1 MKNALAEKTITK
13 LLAIGAPVVTVF
25 ILVSTVSD
33 PVNVTKMWA
42 AGGVAIS
49 VIAVAATFFLKEIW
63 TNFKV
68 LILAIFVFL
77 LACLNAVIQSEAPFV
92 QNLYG
97 AYGRNTGLLAY
108 LFLSCI
114 VIGALAI
121 KSQDSFKKIILG
133 LVAAGTINVVYCA
146 WVLAFG
152 DFLPWNNP
160 YGNILG
166 LFGNPN
172 FIGSFLG
179 IFCSVIVALSMS
191 KEASA
196 RQRVLYAILFVIA
209 AYEIKESKAIQGI
222 VVTASGVAIVGF
234 FYLRSRFKSWYPL
247 ALYTFMV
254 GVIGTLSLL
263 GAFQRGPFDFIYKRS
278 VSLRGAYWDAG
289 ITMGSAHPFSGVGMD
304 SYGDW
309 YRRAR
314 SVEAATNT
322 PGLATV
328 TNAAHNVVI
337 DFFAYGGYPLLLSY
351 LSILILGFIA
361 IVRVALRTKGYDA
374 IFVAMSVGWA
384 CYHLQS
390 IISINQIGLAI
401 WGWLFTGLLIAYE
414 FSTRQSQPT
423 ASDGNKVKARG
434 RGPQRA
440 TVVTPNLVSFIGLT
454 LGLIVAAPPLSADV
468 KWRSALESQDAQR
481 VANSLN
487 SSLFN
492 PVNSQQLNQA
502 VQLFMGSNL
511 TNEARAAA
519 LKSISFNPDS
529 FDAWRLFYFL
539 PNSSE
544 EEKQTAKE
552 NMQRI
557 DPLNPDVTKP

>member
-1 MKNALAEKTITK
+1 MRHTLAERTLTK
-13 LLAIGAPVVTVF
+13 LLAIGMPIITVF
-25 ILVSTVSD
+25 IVVSSVTD
-33 PVNVTKMWA
+33 PVNVTKMWV
-42 AGGVAIS
+42 AGGVAVS
-49 VIAVAATFFLKEIW
+49 VIAVAGTFFLKEIW
-63 TNFKV
+63 INFKTLV
-68 LILAIFVFL
+68 FAAFAFL
-77 LACLNAVIQSEAPFV
+77 LACLNAVIQSDAPFL

-114 VIGALAI
+114 LIGALAI
-121 KSQDSFKKIILG
+121 KSQDSFKKVTLG
-133 LVAAGTINVVYCA
+133 LVVAGSINVIYCA

-152 DFLPWNNP
+152 DFIPWNNP

-172 FIGSFLG
+172 FVGSFLG
-179 IFCSVIVALSMS
+179 IFCSVIVALLLS
-191 KEASA
+191 KETSA
-196 RQRVLYAILFVIA
+196 RQRVLYGILFLIA

-222 VVTASGVAIVGF
+222 VVTASGVTIVGF

-247 ALYTFMV
+247 SLYVFIV

-263 GAFQRGPFDFIYKRS
+263 GALQRGPFDFIYKRS

-314 SVEAATNT
+314 SVEAATDT

-351 LSILILGFIA
+351 LFILVLGSIA
-361 IVRVALRTKGYDA
+361 IVRVALRTKSYDA
-374 IFVAMSVGWA
+374 IFVAMSVAWA

-401 WGWLFTGLLIAYE
+401 WGWLFTGLLVAYE
-414 FSTRQSQPT
+414 FSTRQSQSH
-423 ASDGNKVKARG
+423 ASDESKLKARG
-434 RGPQRA
+434 RGRQQA
-440 TVVTPNLVSFIGLT
+440 NVVTPSLISFIGLV

-468 KWRSALESQDAQR
+468 KWRSALESQDAR
-481 VANSLN
+481 KVVSSLEP
-487 SSLFN
+487 SLFN
-492 PVNSQQLNQA
+492 PLNSQKLNQA

-511 TNEARAAA
+511 TNEAREAA

-529 FDAWRLFYFL
+529 FDAWRLLYFL

-544 EEKQTAKE
+544 EEKLTAKE
-552 NMQRI
+552 NMQRL

>member
-1 MKNALAEKTITK
+1 MRNALAEKTITK
-13 LLAIGAPVVTVF
+13 YLAIGAPLVTVF

-33 PVNVTKMWA
+33 PVNVTKMWVT
-42 AGGVAIS
+42 GGVAIS
-49 VIAVAATFFLKEIW
+49 VVFVAAAFFLNDIW
-63 TNFKV
+63 INFKTFV
-68 LILAIFVFL
+68 VAVSVFL
-77 LACLNAVIQSEAPFV
+77 VACLNAVIQSDAPFL

-97 AYGRNTGLLAY
+97 AYGRNTGLLSY

-114 VIGALAI
+114 TISALVI
-121 KSQDSFKKIILG
+121 SSRDSFRKIVFG
-133 LVAAGTINVVYCA
+133 LIAAGVINVVYCA
-146 WVLAFG
+146 WVLVFG
-152 DFLPWNNP
+152 DFIPWNNP

-179 IFCSVIVALSMS
+179 IFCSVLVALTIS
-191 KEASA
+191 KESSSK
-196 RQRVLYAILFVIA
+196 QKFCYVILFLVA

-222 VVTASGVAIVGF
+222 VVTASGVGIVGF
-234 FYLRSRFKSWYPL
+234 FYIRSKFKSWYPL
-247 ALYTFMV
+247 FLYTLSI
-254 GVIGTLSLL
+254 GVLGTLSLL
-263 GAFQRGPFDFIYKRS
+263 GALQRGPFDFIYKRS

-289 ITMGSAHPFSGVGMD
+289 ISMGSAQPFSGVGMD

-314 SVEAATNT
+314 SVEAATDT

-351 LSILILGFIA
+351 LLIIILGLNA
-361 IVRVALRTKGYDA
+361 MVRVMLRTRSYDG
-374 IFVAMSVGWA
+374 IFVAISVAWV

-390 IISINQIGLAI
+390 FISINQIGLAI

-414 FSTRQSQPT
+414 YTTRASHQS
-423 ASDGNKVKARG
+423 ASVENKTKTRG
-434 RGPQRA
+434 RGAKQ
-440 TVVTPNLVSFIGLT
+440 TYVLTPNLISFIGLVF
-454 LGLIVAAPPLSADV
+454 GLIVAAPPLSADV
-468 KWRSALESQDAQR
+468 KWRAALESQDAR
-481 VANSLN
+481 EVFNTLN

-511 TNEARAAA
+511 TNEAREAA
-519 LKSISFNPDS
+519 LKSIAFNPDS

-544 EEKQTAKE
+544 TEKQTAKE
-552 NMQRI
+552 NMQRL

>member
-1 MKNALAEKTITK
+1 MRNALAEKTITK
-13 LLAIGAPVVTVF
+13 YLAIGAPLVTVF

-33 PVNVTKMWA
+33 PVNVTKMWV
-42 AGGVAIS
+42 AGGVATS
-49 VIAVAATFFLKEIW
+49 VMFVAAAFFLNDIW
-63 TNFKV
+63 TNFKTLV
-68 LILAIFVFL
+68 VAVTMFL
-77 LACLNAVIQSEAPFV
+77 LACLNAVIQSDAPFL

-97 AYGRNTGLLAY
+97 AYGRNTGLLSY
-108 LFLSCI
+108 LFLSFI
-114 VIGALAI
+114 TISSLTI
-121 KSQDSFKKIILG
+121 KSQESFKKIVFG
-133 LVAAGTINVVYCA
+133 LIAAGVINVIYCA

-152 DFLPWNNP
+152 DFIPWNNP

-179 IFCSVIVALSMS
+179 IFCSVLVALTVS
-191 KEASA
+191 KESSSKH
-196 RQRVLYAILFVIA
+196 RVLYAILFLIA

-234 FYLRSRFKSWYPL
+234 FYIRSRFKSWYPL
-247 ALYTFMV
+247 FLYTLII
-254 GVIGTLSLL
+254 GVLGTLSLL
-263 GAFQRGPFDFIYKRS
+263 GALQRGPFDFIYKRS

-289 ITMGSAHPFSGVGMD
+289 LTMGSAQPFSGVGMD

-351 LSILILGFIA
+351 FLIIILGLVA
-361 IVRVALRTKGYDA
+361 IVRVMIRTKVFNGV
-374 IFVAMSVGWA
+374 FVAMSVAWA

-414 FSTRQSQPT
+414 YTTRPNPQSV
-423 ASDGNKVKARG
+423 SVENKMKTRG
-434 RGPQRA
+434 RGGKQ
-440 TVVTPNLVSFIGLT
+440 TYVLTPNLISFIGLVF
-454 LGLIVAAPPLSADV
+454 GLIVAAPPLSADV
-468 KWRSALESQDAQR
+468 KWRSALESQDAR
-481 VANSLN
+481 KVLNTLN

-511 TNEARAAA
+511 TNEAREAA
-519 LKSISFNPDS
+519 LKSIAFNPGS

-544 EEKQTAKE
+544 TEKQTAKE
-552 NMQRI
+552 NMQRL

>member
-13 LLAIGAPVVTVF
+13 LLTIGTPVVTMF

-33 PVNVTKMWA
+33 PVNVTKMWV
-42 AGGVAIS
+42 AGGVALS
-49 VIAVAATFFLKEIW
+49 VMAVAVTFFLKEIW
-63 TNFKV
+63 INFKTLLFAV
-68 LILAIFVFL
+68 FVFL
-77 LACLNAVIQSEAPFV
+77 LACLNAVIQSDSPFL

-97 AYGRNTGLLAY
+97 AYGRNTGLLTY

-114 VIGALAI
+114 LIGALAI
-121 KSQDSFKKIILG
+121 KSQDSFKKITLG
-133 LVAAGTINVVYCA
+133 LVVAGAINVVYCA
-146 WVLAFG
+146 WVIAFG
-152 DFLPWNNP
+152 DFIPWNNP

-179 IFCSVIVALSMS
+179 IFCSVIVALSFS

-196 RQRVLYAILFVIA
+196 RHRVLYAILFLIA

-222 VVTASGVAIVGF
+222 VVTASGIAIVGF

-247 ALYTFMV
+247 FLYVFIV

-263 GAFQRGPFDFIYKRS
+263 GALQKGPFDFIYKRS

-289 ITMGSAHPFSGVGMD
+289 ITMGSAHPFSG
-304 SYGDW
+304 
-309 YRRAR
+309 
-314 SVEAATNT
+314 
-322 PGLATV
+322 
-328 TNAAHNVVI
+328 
-337 DFFAYGGYPLLLSY
+337 
-351 LSILILGFIA
+351 
-361 IVRVALRTKGYDA
+361 YDA
-374 IFVAMSVGWA
+374 IFVAMSVAWA

-401 WGWLFTGLLIAYE
+401 WGWLFTGLLVAYE
-414 FSTRQSQPT
+414 FSTRQSQS
-423 ASDGNKVKARG
+423 AVSDENKVRARG
-434 RGPQRA
+434 RGRQQA
-440 TVVTPNLVSFIGLT
+440 NVVTPSLVSFIGLV
-454 LGLIVAAPPLSADV
+454 LGLILAAPPLSADV
-468 KWRSALESQDAQR
+468 KWRSALESQDASK
-481 VANSLN
+481 VVSSLD

-502 VQLFMGSNL
+502 IQLFMGSNL
-511 TNEARAAA
+511 TNEAREAA
-519 LKSISFNPDS
+519 LKSITFNPDS

-544 EEKQTAKE
+544 EEKQSAKE

>member
-13 LLAIGAPVVTVF
+13 LLTIGTPVVTMF

-33 PVNVTKMWA
+33 PVNVTKMWV
-42 AGGVAIS
+42 AGGVALS
-49 VIAVAATFFLKEIW
+49 VMAVAVTFFLKEIW
-63 TNFKV
+63 INFKTLLFAV
-68 LILAIFVFL
+68 FVFL
-77 LACLNAVIQSEAPFV
+77 LACLNAVIQSDSPFL

-97 AYGRNTGLLAY
+97 AYGRNTGLLTY

-114 VIGALAI
+114 LIGALAI
-121 KSQDSFKKIILG
+121 KSQDSFKKITLG
-133 LVAAGTINVVYCA
+133 LVVAGSINVVYCA

-152 DFLPWNNP
+152 DFIPWNNP

-179 IFCSVIVALSMS
+179 IFCSVIVALSLS

-196 RQRVLYAILFVIA
+196 RQRVLYAILFLIA

-247 ALYTFMV
+247 FLYVFIV
-254 GVIGTLSLL
+254 GVIGTLSLV
-263 GAFQRGPFDFIYKRS
+263 GALQKGPFDFIYKRS

-289 ITMGSAHPFSGVGMD
+289 ITMGSANPLSGVGMD

-314 SVEAATNT
+314 SVEAATDT

-351 LSILILGFIA
+351 LFILILGSIA

-374 IFVAMSVGWA
+374 IFVAMSVAWA

-401 WGWLFTGLLIAYE
+401 WGWLFTGLLVAYE
-414 FSTRQSQPT
+414 FSTRQSQS
-423 ASDGNKVKARG
+423 AVSDENKVRARG
-434 RGPQRA
+434 RGRQQA
-440 TVVTPNLVSFIGLT
+440 NVVTPSLVSFIGLV

-468 KWRSALESQDAQR
+468 KWRSALESQDASK
-481 VANSLN
+481 VVSSLD

-502 VQLFMGSNL
+502 IQLFMGSNL
-511 TNEARAAA
+511 TNEAREAA
-519 LKSISFNPDS
+519 LKSITFNPDS

-544 EEKQTAKE
+544 EEKQSAKE

>member
-1 MKNALAEKTITK
+1 MMNALAEKTMTK
-13 LLAIGAPVVTVF
+13 LLAIGAPAVTIFVV
-25 ILVSTVSD
+25 VSTVTD
-33 PVNVTKMWA
+33 PVNVTKMWVV
-42 AGGVAIS
+42 GGVAVSVIS
-49 VIAVAATFFLKEIW
+49 VTLFFFLKEIW
-63 TNFKV
+63 TKFRTLLV
-68 LILAIFVFL
+68 AILAFL
-77 LACLNAVIQSEAPFV
+77 LASLNAVIQSDAPLL
-92 QNLYG
+92 QNIYG
-97 AYGRNTGLLAY
+97 AYGRNTGFLTY
-108 LFLSCI
+108 LFLSFI
-114 VIGALAI
+114 MIGALTI
-121 KSQDSFKKIILG
+121 KSPDSFKKIILG
-133 LVAAGTINVVYCA
+133 LVVAGAINVVYCA
-146 WVLAFG
+146 WVLVFG
-152 DFLPWNNP
+152 DFIPWNNP

-179 IFCSVIVALSMS
+179 IFCSVIVALSLGKESTS
-191 KEASA
+191 K
-196 RQRVLYAILFVIA
+196 QRVLYAILFLIA

-234 FYLRSRFKSWYPL
+234 FYLRSRFKSWYPVSI
-247 ALYTFMV
+247 YIFIM

-263 GAFQRGPFDFIYKRS
+263 GALQRGPFDFIYKRS

-351 LSILILGFIA
+351 LFILILGSIA

-374 IFVAMSVGWA
+374 IFVAMSVAWA

-414 FSTRQSQPT
+414 FSTRQSHSQAKDNT
-423 ASDGNKVKARG
+423 VGKVIR
-434 RGPQRA
+434 RSPQQ
-440 TVVTPNLVSFIGLT
+440 VNVITPNLISFIGLV
-454 LGLIVAAPPLSADV
+454 LGLVIAAPPMSADV
-468 KWRSALESQDAQR
+468 KWRSALESQDALR
-481 VANSLN
+481 VVKSLD

-511 TNEARAAA
+511 TNEAREAA

-557 DPLNPDVTKP
+557 DPLNPDVTKQ